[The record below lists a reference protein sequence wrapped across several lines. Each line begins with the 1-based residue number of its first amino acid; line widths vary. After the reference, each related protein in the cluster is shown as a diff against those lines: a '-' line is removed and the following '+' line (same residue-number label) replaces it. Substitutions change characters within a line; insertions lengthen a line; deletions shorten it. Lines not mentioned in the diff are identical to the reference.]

1 LVWASTTKE
10 EAMKIILLILLSVSL
25 WGNIGSVMAFKGSAE
40 IVRQG
45 QSIEVKNG
53 TDVKQKDEI
62 KTKDNSR
69 VQVMLKDDTVVTI
82 GANSSFSFEEFSQEA
97 DKEKVSM
104 RANFGFFR
112 SVSGKIGKVAPERFK
127 VKTASATIGI
137 RGTDFS
143 GNISADKET
152 FRCYDGA
159 IVVEYDGGVKELEPG
174 MMIEISSE
182 KVEVKEFSVEKKE
195 QMDSGV
201 VEQESQVSVDEIADI
216 VQNVEDNKDPFNFEP
231 IPQDRPQKY

>member
-69 VQVMLKDDTVVTI
+69 VQVMLNDDTVVTI

-216 VQNVEDNKDPFNFEP
+216 VQNVEYNKDPFNFEP